1 MKRLFRSFGFAWK
14 GIKSVIT
21 TEINMRI
28 HLTVAI
34 LVVAAG
40 FLFRISH
47 FEWIA
52 VILCIGMVFS
62 AEMLNTSIE
71 TLVDKVSPHKDPLA
85 GKTKDIAAGAVF
97 ITAIISVIVGILVFL
112 PKIISLFHE

>member
-1 MKRLFRSFGFAWK
+1 MKKLFRSFGFACK
-14 GIKSVIT
+14 GIKAVISS
-21 TEINMRI
+21 EVNMKI

-40 FLFRISH
+40 FLFRISN

-52 VILCIGMVFS
+52 VILCIGLVFS
-62 AEMLNTSIE
+62 AELFNTSIE
-71 TLVDKVSPHKDPLA
+71 TLVDKVSPNKDPLA

-97 ITAIISVIVGILVFL
+97 VTAIISVIVGILIFL
-112 PKIISLFHE
+112 PKIISLFHG